1 MRALLGMVV
10 ALAACSQLSGAKLT
24 AADVKNAYTCIT
36 QLRTLSASVQEQIPA
51 CLLLANAVKA
61 EGPATE

>member
-1 MRALLGMVV
+1 MLLGV
-10 ALAACSQLSGAKLT
+10 AACTQLSGTRLT

-61 EGPATE
+61 EGPASE